1 MSSNSDGTAT
11 SALAETDSVRTL
23 PLAGLS
29 ALAMAGFIAI
39 TTETMPAGLLVQIG
53 SGLSVSV
60 SGAGQLVT
68 AYALGSVVGAVP
80 LIALTRGLRRRAV
93 LVSAILGFGV
103 FNLVTAL
110 SSNPVLTL
118 GVRFLAGMAAGVVWG
133 LLAGYARR
141 MSPPHLQGRAV
152 AVASVGQPIALAIG
166 VPMGAWLGT
175 LADWRVVFAVMSVA
189 ALLLVAWI
197 LTVMPD
203 FPGQQADRQLPV
215 RKVLVLPGVRPILFV
230 AFLWILAHNIV
241 YTYLAAF
248 LDRIGF
254 GDRLGIV
261 LFVFGL
267 FAFVGIG
274 VVGVFVDRALRS
286 LTVLSLVVFAAAL
299 TALGGGGDSFA
310 VIALSVAA
318 WGVAFGG
325 APTLLQTALAD
336 TTGDAVDTAQSVFV
350 TIFNSAIAAGGVV
363 GGLILADRGA
373 GALPLVSL
381 VLIVVGVLVVSIRQ
395 FGHSL

>member
-1 MSSNSDGTAT
+1 M
-11 SALAETDSVRTL
+11 
-23 PLAGLS
+23 
-29 ALAMAGFIAI
+29 
-39 TTETMPAGLLVQIG
+39 
-53 SGLSVSV
+53 
-60 SGAGQLVT
+60 
-68 AYALGSVVGAVP
+68 
-80 LIALTRGLRRRAV
+80 
-93 LVSAILGFGV
+93 
-103 FNLVTAL
+103 
-110 SSNPVLTL
+110 
-118 GVRFLAGMAAGVVWG
+118 
-133 LLAGYARR
+133 
-141 MSPPHLQGRAV
+141 
-152 AVASVGQPIALAIG
+152 
-166 VPMGAWLGT
+166 
-175 LADWRVVFAVMSVA
+175 
-189 ALLLVAWI
+189 
-197 LTVMPD
+197 
-203 FPGQQADRQLPV
+203 

-254 GDRLGIV
+254 GDQLGIV

-274 VVGVFVDRALRS
+274 VVGGVFVDRALRS

-299 TALGGGGDSFA
+299 TALGVGGDSFA
-310 VIALSVAA
+310 VIALSVAV
-318 WGVAFGG
+318 WGGVAFGG

-363 GGLILADRGA
+363 GGLILADWGGA

-395 FGHSL
+395 FGHGL

>member
-1 MSSNSDGTAT
+1 MSANSDGTAT

-93 LVSAILGFGV
+93 LVSATVGFGV

-110 SSNPVLTL
+110 SSNLVLTL

-141 MSPPHLQGRAV
+141 MAPPHLQGRAV

-166 VPMGAWLGT
+166 VPMGALLGT

-189 ALLLVAWI
+189 ALLLVVWI

-203 FPGQQADRQLPV
+203 FPGQQADRQLSV

-230 AFLWILAHNIV
+230 AFLWIFAHNIV

-299 TALGGGGDSFA
+299 TALGVGGDSFA
-310 VIALSVAA
+310 VIALSVAV

-350 TIFNSAIAAGGVV
+350 TIFNAAIAAGGVV

-381 VLIVVGVLVVSIRQ
+381 ALIVVGVLVVSIRQ